1 MSRNLLVAGAAAVI
15 AVAIGVA
22 LLLGRGSSPIV
33 GTASPSP
40 SPSQGSVQT
49 PSAKPS
55 QADLGGPLP
64 AQLQARWMGKSRGRL
79 RPLDRRRH
87 VGRVLRE
94 RSGPEPVECQYQSG
108 PVGISHFDGT
118 GPPPHLRVCLQRR
131 RHRPVRLVDQLGRAH
146 PDPDRPER
154 RLRHAPGGSRR
165 HLVAGWLQGHPDQL
179 PRGPWAR
186 DLRLAVHRPA
196 GQARYTLE
204 PGLWR
209 ADIHGPCWLANS
221 SDWPN
226 TFGLTPSTDYA
237 TVGPGGQEG
246 GRSILLTTQPAALS
260 PKTACSGAVDN
271 RVAHTVSAEVSSIE
285 HTPGLISSAPT
296 AISVGGHQGQWV
308 DVRLNPTW
316 KTACPGGP
324 GPEADF
330 LASPGSNSP
339 PILGVVGTAMRQRVI
354 VLDLGSGDLLAIDVS
369 TDATAPFN
377 AFVAQAMPVIKSFSF
392 K

>member
-1 MSRNLLVAGAAAVI
+1 MTRNLLVAGAAAVI

-64 AQLQARWMGKSRGRL
+64 AQLQARWMGKSAVVSGL
-79 RPLDRRRH
+79 SIDAGTSVVFSANG
-87 VGRVLRE
+87 VGLSPSNANTSPVLSASATSTGQVLRLT
-94 RSGPEPVECQYQSG
+94 SGSACNADDIGLYGWSISSDGRTLTLTGQSDACATRLAALAGTWWLDGCKDTQTNCLGDLGPGTYASQYIAPRVKPGTLWSPV
-108 PVGISHFDGT
+108 F
-118 GPPPHLRVCLQRR
+118 
-131 RHRPVRLVDQLGRAH
+131 
-146 PDPDRPER
+146 
-154 RLRHAPGGSRR
+154 GG
-165 HLVAGWLQGHPDQL
+165 LTYTVPAGW
-179 PRGPWAR
+179 
-186 DLRLAVHRPA
+186 
-196 GQARYTLE
+196 
-204 PGLWR
+204 
-209 ADIHGPCWLANS
+209 ANS

-246 GRSILLTTQPAALS
+246 GRSILLITQPAALS
-260 PKTACSGAVDN
+260 PMSACSGAVDN

-296 AISVGGHQGQWV
+296 AISIGGHQGQWV

-377 AFVAQAMPVIKSFSF
+377 AFVARQCP
-392 K
+392 